1 MSEKIYFEPTWELPN
16 PFYKADGSI
25 MSTKAEWKEKRTAYL
40 ELLSEMYYGKM
51 PGRPQTLTATELS
64 SDIVCQNTVCHT
76 IVRLCAQ
83 GEQAPVSFNVHV
95 YRPLTGD
102 ETKIKQA
109 NTAGEERNELERN
122 HLMRTF

>member
-1 MSEKIYFEPTWELPN
+1 MSETIYFEPTWELPN

>member
-1 MSEKIYFEPTWELPN
+1 
-16 PFYKADGSI
+16 
-25 MSTKAEWKEKRTAYL
+25 MSTKAEWKEKRTAHL

-83 GEQAPVSFNVHV
+83 GEQASVSYNVHV
-95 YRPLTGD
+95 YRPVAPD
-102 ETKIKQA
+102 ETKTKQT
-109 NTAGEERNELERN
+109 NTADEVRNKLERN